1 MIKNFAAVALWV
13 EDFTSAVH
21 FYEDILG
28 LELITHHGDVP
39 QFKVGDGI
47 LVLLKGKLPPAIDSF
62 PAEFPLIAFEVNNLD
77 KVFGTLMTKHIELK
91 SSIEERRDSRWI
103 KLCDPAG
110 NLIELVEIKKIKDP
124 HYAN

>member
-1 MIKNFAAVALWV
+1 MIKSFAAVALWV
-13 EDFTSAVH
+13 EDLTSAVH

-47 LVLLKGKLPPAIDSF
+47 LVLLKGKLPPAIDVF
-62 PAEFPLIAFEVNNLD
+62 PAEFPLIAFEINDLD
-77 KVFGTLMTKHIELK
+77 KVFGTLMAKHVELK

-103 KLCDPAG
+103 KLRDPAG
-110 NLIELVEIKKIKDP
+110 NLIELVEIK
-124 HYAN
+124 

>member
-13 EDFTSAVH
+13 EDFASVLH

-28 LELITHHGDVP
+28 LKLISHHGDVP

-47 LVLLKGKLPPAIDSF
+47 LVLLKGNLLPAIDAF
-62 PAEFPLIAFEVNNLD
+62 PAEFPLITFEVNDLD
-77 KVFGTLMTKHIELK
+77 KIFETLMAKHIELK
-91 SSIEERRDSRWI
+91 SGIEERRDSRWI

-110 NLIELVEIKKIKDP
+110 NLIELVEIK
-124 HYAN
+124 

>member
-13 EDFTSAVH
+13 EDFTSVVH

-28 LELITHHGDVP
+28 LKLISHHGDVP

-47 LVLLKGKLPPAIDSF
+47 LVLVKGKLPPAIDAF
-62 PAEFPLIAFEVNNLD
+62 PAEFPLIAFEVNDLD
-77 KVFGTLMTKHIELK
+77 KIIETLMEKHIELK

-103 KLCDPAG
+103 KLRDPAG
-110 NLIELVEIKKIKDP
+110 NLIELVEIK
-124 HYAN
+124 